1 MPRLP
6 LLEKALE
13 NATIIKMG
21 RYDYFVNPL
30 QGVAPPL
37 EPELLRE
44 IAERIVEVADFDV
57 DRIVTI
63 EAMGIHISALV
74 SSMSNM
80 PFVILRK
87 KKFGLPGEVEVL
99 VKKSYR
105 EIAGGERMETFY
117 INSIKKGDRVLVIDD
132 VMSTGGTVTSV
143 VKGLKKIGA
152 VVKDILIVMKREKG
166 PERVRR
172 ETVFDVKTLAEIEV
186 KEGKLHNLMID

>member
-44 IAERIVEVADFDV
+44 IAERIVEIADFDV

-87 KKFGLPGEVEVL
+87 KKFGLPGEVEVS

-152 VVKDILIVMKREKG
+152 VVKDILIVMNREKG

-172 ETVFDVKTLAEIEV
+172 ETGCDVKTLADIEV
-186 KEGKLHNLMID
+186 KE